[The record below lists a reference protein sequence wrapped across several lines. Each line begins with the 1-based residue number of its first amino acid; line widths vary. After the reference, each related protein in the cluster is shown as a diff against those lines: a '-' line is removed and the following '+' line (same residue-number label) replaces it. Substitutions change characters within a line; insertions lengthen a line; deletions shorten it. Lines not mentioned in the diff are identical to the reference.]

1 MLFSAVILGGERG
14 GGSTLGNDPEEPHG
28 KFCTMAFTNS
38 LTPKNKISRQKKI
51 PSPLGQ

>member
-1 MLFSAVILGGERG
+1 MLFSAVILGGEG
-14 GGSTLGNDPEEPHG
+14 GGATLGNDPGEPHG
-28 KFCTMAFTNS
+28 KFCTMAFTNP